1 MKPGD
6 LVRHIDELPW
16 SDTYMQEFIGVII
29 KKDLGWRKPGERS
42 SLGLENIWVI
52 AWLKP
57 ASMGITGYNY
67 ESSLNLL
74 TTTSTSDTLSK

>member
-6 LVRHIDELPW
+6 LIRHFDDLPW
-16 SDTYMQEFIGVII
+16 SETYMQELIGVII
-29 KKDLGWRKPGERS
+29 KKDPDWHRTGLRS
-42 SLGLENIWVI
+42 SAGLENIWVI

-57 ASMGITGYNY
+57 ASMGITGFNY